1 MDNTATIETNGHA
14 HATDDTPNATEDRVE
29 LGRKLFGLEAADKIR
44 IDAGLVDEL
53 VNEAAR
59 RFPGFPRT
67 VALSVLIAEGAAI
80 AGPKWVNDRKHLSDL
95 AGGWKS
101 GRSLVVQ
108 KALAGTST
116 LVSKV
121 AAAQWPA
128 ANGVDGLCASL
139 LLRVALTQSARKQPV
154 LDKALADTYSVLTAK
169 R

>member
-1 MDNTATIETNGHA
+1 MDNTDTIETNGHA
-14 HATDDTPNATEDRVE
+14 HATDDTPNATEARAD
-29 LGRKLFGLEAADKIR
+29 LARKLFSLEAAEKIR
-44 IDAGLVDEL
+44 VDAGLVDEL
-53 VNEAAR
+53 IAEAAR
-59 RFPGFPRT
+59 RFPGYPRT

-95 AGGWKS
+95 TGGWKS

-108 KALAGTST
+108 KALAGTGA

-121 AAAQWPA
+121 AAVQWPSA
-128 ANGVDGLCASL
+128 DRVDGLCASL
-139 LLRVALTQSARKQPV
+139 LLRVALNQSTKKQPV